1 MFERILVPLDGSA
14 VAQAA
19 LVYAGSI
26 PSRTVRL
33 LTVLSDED
41 AGIGFAPLEVQS
53 QWRSEW
59 QNSIEAQLTSLAQS
73 LRDAGRNVEID
84 VVFGRP
90 AEWIETYAQD
100 ADLVIMTTQGRG
112 AGGRAVF
119 GSVADRVAR
128 TSKTPVMMIRGGDR
142 PVPAQAIVRFI
153 VGLDGSDLAEQ
164 SLPLV
169 SKLATELG
177 VPVLL
182 VRVIDLEQLGLA
194 AQLATSPVAQYAAS
208 VDTVRQ
214 GVDDYLQSHAA
225 TLRDAG
231 IAVET
236 AVLDGSPAPVLNDL
250 TLPGDVLVLTS
261 HGRGGIGRW
270 LLGSVTEKL
279 VREGN
284 TPVIVVRSHALAES

>member
-1 MFERILVPLDGSA
+1 M
-14 VAQAA
+14 
-19 LVYAGSI
+19 
-26 PSRTVRL
+26 
-33 LTVLSDED
+33 
-41 AGIGFAPLEVQS
+41 
-53 QWRSEW
+53 
-59 QNSIEAQLTSLAQS
+59 
-73 LRDAGRNVEID
+73 
-84 VVFGRP
+84 
-90 AEWIETYAQD
+90 
-100 ADLVIMTTQGRG
+100 
-112 AGGRAVF
+112 
-119 GSVADRVAR
+119 
-128 TSKTPVMMIRGGDR
+128 
-142 PVPAQAIVRFI
+142 
-153 VGLDGSDLAEQ
+153 
-164 SLPLV
+164 

-194 AQLATSPVAQYAAS
+194 AQLAASPVAQYAAS
-208 VDTVRQ
+208 VGTVRQ